1 MKGAW
6 LHKTTDSSDINALY
20 KELDEIMDQYDIIN
34 DKISI
39 TLENLEELDL
49 PEEIAH
55 RLKEQLKMQQ
65 NLSFKISNKKEE
77 LGFLKSEAENKRWIY
92 VVRFLPFV
100 LATAYSLFCISVR
113 QHSYFS
119 IWKGVDIWRILGTL
133 IVLSLIYIVFIICE
147 CFIYSCY
154 FDELRTKDEKLDRK
168 IIFVFC
174 VISVLLLFII

>member
-92 VVRFLPFV
+92 VVRF
-100 LATAYSLFCISVR
+100 C
-113 QHSYFS
+113 
-119 IWKGVDIWRILGTL
+119 
-133 IVLSLIYIVFIICE
+133 
-147 CFIYSCY
+147 
-154 FDELRTKDEKLDRK
+154 
-168 IIFVFC
+168 
-174 VISVLLLFII
+174 LLY